1 MQFIDCFLI
10 YTEHA
15 SSNLNPKSKMNAKF
29 RLNIQLSVDYAQG
42 RIQDFAQG
50 GGQNGREAP
59 ENFFVPPLSSSG
71 GGQGGDSPPP

>member
-50 GGQNGREAP
+50 GDKTGAKRP
-59 ENFFVPPLSSSG
+59 KIFL
-71 GGQGGDSPPP
+71 SPP